1 MLTARRTAA
10 LITAFLGTFLAQGP
24 ARAEPQASAG
34 LTLGVAG
41 TGTERHF
48 WDTTLFH
55 AGVRG
60 DVLFGREGNDDFG
73 VGPYAEVLTHAFDE
87 IQLGAGVSAL
97 APVFDLFPLVVSAG
111 LYGRW
116 SEDGGGLEPGV
127 AAAVFWG
134 LRSHNFH
141 SSYGMS
147 NGLLAQMRLGLGASG
162 ETAVV
167 LAAQLDVAV
176 LGLPF
181 VLLVNAL
188 QGPSPE
194 ATPLRRADRAR

>member
-1 MLTARRTAA
+1 MLPARRTAA
-10 LITAFLGTFLAQGP
+10 LITTFLGTVLAQGP
-24 ARAEPQASAG
+24 AHAEPQASAG
-34 LTLGVAG
+34 LTVGLAG
-41 TGTERHF
+41 AGLERRF
-48 WDTTLFH
+48 WDVTLFH
-55 AGVRG
+55 AGLRG

-87 IQLGAGVSAL
+87 IQLGAGISAL
-97 APVFDLFPLVVSAG
+97 APVLDLFPLVVSTG

-116 SEDGGGLEPGV
+116 SEDGGPLEPGV
-127 AAAVFWG
+127 TAAVFWG
-134 LRSHNFH
+134 PRSYNFH

-147 NGLLAQMRLGLGASG
+147 TGLLAQMRLGLGASR

-167 LAAQLDVAV
+167 LAAQLDVTL

-181 VLLVNAL
+181 ILLVNAI

-194 ATPLRRADRAR
+194 ATPLRRAAPAR